1 MAFRR
6 APRYPPEVVTFGLTF
21 RHLAVLGG
29 ELYPAVMNRVDQI
42 DRVMKE
48 LEACRRSAAPGD
60 AGPVIGELDWL
71 EELHYLLYGRAE

>member
-1 MAFRR
+1 M
-6 APRYPPEVVTFGLTF
+6 
-21 RHLAVLGG
+21 H
-29 ELYPAVMNRVDQI
+29 RVDQI